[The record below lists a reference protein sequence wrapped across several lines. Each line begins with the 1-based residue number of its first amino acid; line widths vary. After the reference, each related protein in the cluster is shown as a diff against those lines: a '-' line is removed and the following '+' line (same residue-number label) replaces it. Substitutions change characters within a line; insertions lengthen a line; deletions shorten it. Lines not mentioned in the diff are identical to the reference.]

1 MLSWKKRQISC
12 AIKEKRQIAC
22 AIPEERQAAC
32 VIKKKR
38 QIGCSITEK
47 RHVVKKLC
55 GTYKPPY
62 KLFDLAYM
70 FHDECVT

>member
-38 QIGCSITEK
+38 QIGCSIAEK

-55 GTYKPPY
+55 GTYKRINVLIWPTY
-62 KLFDLAYM
+62 FMMNA
-70 FHDECVT
+70 